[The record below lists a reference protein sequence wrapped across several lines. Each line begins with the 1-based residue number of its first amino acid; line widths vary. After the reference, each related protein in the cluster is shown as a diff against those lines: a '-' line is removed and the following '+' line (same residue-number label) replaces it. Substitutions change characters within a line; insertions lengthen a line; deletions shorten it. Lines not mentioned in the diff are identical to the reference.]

1 MRKTNENTFTLEI
14 ASKQSIA
21 TGSITIT
28 ETPTTNMTLGLTSH
42 ETTTSGLWNFEK
54 LNRFEWIY
62 TLLIVKIKNL
72 SYLIFFLAY
81 FFTGNG
87 SCILSYRETP
97 FRCARGFPRD
107 SSTRLGCERYCTSY
121 KACIGYT
128 SKPKSPSKT
137 KHIPV
142 SCIHQTDIVHLNSQ
156 RIMEEWQRNRVN

>member
-1 MRKTNENTFTLEI
+1 
-14 ASKQSIA
+14 
-21 TGSITIT
+21 
-28 ETPTTNMTLGLTSH
+28 MTLGMTSH
-42 ETTTSGLWNFEK
+42 ATTTSGLWNFEK

-81 FFTGNG
+81 FFIGNG

-128 SKPKSPSKT
+128 YQTKVTVKNETHYCLLYTSNRYCPSKFT
-137 KHIPV
+137 K
-142 SCIHQTDIVHLNSQ
+142 N
-156 RIMEEWQRNRVN
+156 NGRVAKKSSELKPGIRAKHVCYGRY